1 MHLKTTALLGNIA
14 RQNVSKQLLPLSN
27 PKNSVLNLSQR
38 SAQPVSANTPANPVR
53 SFSSSQAS
61 NNNSNNNNNQ
71 NGSSLVHGSSTFSS
85 NRNANN
91 TQRFKSSIASSLNF
105 QQQPSHTEKQP
116 QQNQQQSQ
124 QHNREPNLLVPR
136 GSALAKDAL
145 ASIQGQDGRH
155 LFPLLQEMLQRGQ
168 YAESAL
174 TSEIVSQLLVQ
185 NSPKDAERALS
196 MLMDCHRNLGRNLS
210 ANHKITYTTLAK
222 DIFNYS
228 KDFAQ
233 SISLARLLQR
243 YAHII
248 SAECLLC
255 FFNCFFFFWRTRAN
269 KNNNKKKLYLL
280 DIDCWPRQD
289 SQTAH

>member
-27 PKNSVLNLSQR
+27 SKNSVLTLSQR
-38 SAQPVSANTPANPVR
+38 SAQPVGANTPANPVR

-61 NNNSNNNNNQ
+61 NNNNNNNNSP

-85 NRNANN
+85 NHGANN

-105 QQQPSHTEKQP
+105 QQQPSSVGKQP
-116 QQNQQQSQ
+116 QQQSQ
-124 QHNREPNLLVPR
+124 QHSREPNLLVPR
-136 GSALAKDAL
+136 GSAQAKDAL
-145 ASIQGQDGRH
+145 ASIQGQDGRN

-168 YAESAL
+168 YAESSL
-174 TSEIVSQLLVQ
+174 TSEIVAQLLVQ
-185 NSPKDAERALS
+185 NSPKDAEKALS

-228 KDFAQ
+228 NDFAQ

-243 YAHII
+243 YI
-248 SAECLLC
+248 SWCLLW
-255 FFNCFFFFWRTRAN
+255 FGLFSRLENWN
-269 KNNNKKKLYLL
+269 
-280 DIDCWPRQD
+280 
-289 SQTAH
+289 